1 MNISRFSPNPRLNPY
16 IREYI
21 IIESDTDLSN
31 TMIPDTSM
39 AMAIRFKGSTAFTTA
54 AGIDTLPSGVISGL
68 RNIART
74 VSYSK
79 GTGNLITV
87 FKEGGVAAF
96 CAQPAHELFNQSI
109 SADNIFTAASIR
121 DLTEKISGASSHTIR
136 IRQLEQFLESAL
148 QDSPS
153 DLLINHAVEIIQ
165 KQKGI
170 IRVKELAAS
179 LYISQDPFE
188 KKFRTRIGC
197 SPKKFAAIIRIR
209 NLINN
214 FSSYDS
220 LTEATYEAG
229 FYDQSHFIKEF
240 RQFTGKSPSAFFAAP
255 QIW

>member
-1 MNISRFSPNPRLNPY
+1 MDITRFSPNHRLDPY

-31 TMIPDTSM
+31 SMIPDTSM

-54 AGIDTLPSGVISGL
+54 AGIDMLPSGVISGL
-68 RNIART
+68 RNEART
-74 VSYSK
+74 VRYSK
-79 GTGNLITV
+79 GTGNLIVV

-109 SADNIFTAASIR
+109 AADNIFTAPSIR
-121 DLTEKISGASSHTIR
+121 DLTEKISEAPSHTIR
-136 IRQLEQFLESAL
+136 IKQLERFLESSL
-148 QDSPS
+148 QDAPA
-153 DLLINHAVEIIQ
+153 DLLITQAVEVMQ

-188 KKFRTRIGC
+188 KKFRARIGC

-214 FSSYDS
+214 FSTYGS

-240 RQFTGKSPSAFFAAP
+240 RQFTGKSPREFFAAP